1 MRVLL
6 LAATAL
12 LLPGCATTT
21 ERAAPPATVST
32 AEARV
37 ATLSAP
43 QLKALVDAGQVVLID
58 VRTPY
63 EFADGRIAG
72 ALNMPLTHF
81 DAAAIPDDRS
91 REIILYCG
99 TSRRS
104 QEAAEKLAAVRGGVV
119 RHLAGGFGAWTAAGY
134 ASIANQ
140 PADDPRRR

>member
-6 LAATAL
+6 LAAAAIL
-12 LLPGCATTT
+12 VPGCASTD
-21 ERAAPPATVST
+21 AQVASPSAVST

-43 QLKALVDAGQVVLID
+43 QLKALVDSGQVVLID

-119 RHLAGGFGAWTAAGY
+119 RHLAGGFGAWTTAGY